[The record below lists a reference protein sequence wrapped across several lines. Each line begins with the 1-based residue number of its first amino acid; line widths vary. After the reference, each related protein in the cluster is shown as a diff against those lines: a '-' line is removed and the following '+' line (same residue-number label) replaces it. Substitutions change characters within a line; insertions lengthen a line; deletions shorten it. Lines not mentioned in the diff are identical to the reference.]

1 MITIL
6 ISFIF
11 IVLAIIITI
20 IVHESGH
27 FVVARLLNI
36 QVTRFVI
43 GFGKPL
49 FSHKTRAG
57 IEYVLSAIPIGG
69 YVRML
74 DEREQPVAEAMQ
86 HRAFNRQSITTR
98 ALVLIAGP
106 MMNIIFAFVLF
117 YAVAVIG
124 YNAVKPV
131 IAEVIPATPL
141 ALADV
146 QAPQTIVAIDGW
158 QTPDWRTAAL
168 AILSRVGDKDSMFV
182 ILKNNKD
189 QLQFYIVDLAQ
200 WRLDNLKPDPVKSLG
215 IIPMDPKTH
224 PEIRYFQRSSAMQAI
239 FVAGQETYR
248 FVKFN
253 SLVLYKV
260 VVGKISLRSL
270 AGPISLVLVA
280 SKAFAAGFIAFLLF
294 VGILNI
300 AVAIMNFLPIPGLD
314 GGQLLMLIIEKIRG
328 KAPSLA
334 AQVLA
339 YRLGMI
345 IIFIFISQ
353 VLINDLMRV
362 TH

>member
-6 ISFIF
+6 ISLIV

-20 IVHESGH
+20 IAHESGH

-49 FSHKTRAG
+49 ISHKTRAG
-57 IEYVLSAIPIGG
+57 IEYVLSWIPIGG

-74 DEREQPVAEAMQ
+74 DEREQPVAEEMV
-86 HRAFNRQSITTR
+86 HRAFNRQSFTTR

-106 MMNIIFAFVLF
+106 MMNIIFAFVVF

-124 YNAVKPV
+124 YFAVKPV
-131 IAEVIPATPL
+131 IAEVIPASPL
-141 ALADV
+141 ALADI
-146 QAPQTIVAIDGW
+146 QGPKTIVSIDNW
-158 QTPDWRTAAL
+158 QTPDWRTAAM
-168 AILSRVGDKDSMFV
+168 AILSRIGDKGTMFV
-182 ILKNNKD
+182 MLKNSKD
-189 QLQFYIVDLAQ
+189 QFQLHIVDLSQ

-224 PEIRYFQRSSAMQAI
+224 PDIRYFQHSSVTQAV
-239 FVAGQETYR
+239 FVAWQQTYR

-253 SLVLYKV
+253 GLVLYKV
-260 VVGKISLRSL
+260 AVGKISLRSL

-280 SKAFAAGFIAFLLF
+280 SKAFAEGFVTFLLF

-314 GGQLLMLIIEKIRG
+314 GGQLLILIIEKIRG
-328 KAPSLA
+328 KALSLA

-353 VLINDLMRV
+353 VLINDLMRA